1 MSRKKVESLLKGVA
15 ITGATVGGASVL
27 GDANLAYA
35 AELGEEQAAASAQ
48 GVITIEVTQQQQQ
61 QVIESTVQSVQ
72 EERAQESVEEQAKE
86 ETEKQTEEIDSTIT
100 AESQSASDSAATETS
115 ELASQ
120 SEVAR
125 TSLSEEESTISS
137 TSTSALESLT
147 SENESLASTSV
158 SDSERLASESASL
171 STAMSEAEEVFES
184 ASTSFSEA
192 GLQDDY
198 LENLIKQIEE
208 AQAELKAAQ
217 ADAIA
222 HGERLNHT
230 PASNNYY
237 GYGDKLANLLIQYSF
252 YQEGYV
258 GEILYSD
265 WDSSNYNTNS
275 VKVTYIDAAG
285 ETKYAYFDYVTVDQN
300 GDALVPG
307 LTTGWGQNDNANIV
321 SGIMV
326 VKKTTQYTDGAG
338 NVLTWKYE
346 TNYAADGTAQTV
358 CRYYVNGYQLQDV
371 VKVDLNDDN
380 TFTLS
385 WPTEETKGTL
395 VNVGC
400 DHDYYT
406 CNGTVYKN
414 LAYFSTKDND
424 WNNTFDGIF
433 RNNRND
439 NLGTVV
445 NHWNGTGTYS
455 ELTDTEGNIVS
466 LVTKEKAVC
475 KQNKWGWEM
484 ERYTAIS
491 IGGKTYYYESSN
503 ISKNPDGTYHLV
515 AYLDGVGET
524 YEAQHITLKAATYSS
539 TSTVNY
545 KLSFVAKEHEGS
557 DIYFNY
563 NGEARDGNFDVKGY
577 TYFGEDAFNKGKD
590 DYHEARSEVTSLSE
604 SVSAIASQSAAWS
617 ESVSA
622 SEAVSQSEAAQRSES
637 ISESSRMSESA
648 SQSRS
653 MSLSDS
659 AVASESASSSRSES
673 TSFSASASASASASM
688 SQSASE
694 SASSAASLSESL
706 SASESASTSASNSA
720 SQSMSESASTSASES
735 ASTSATE
742 SASTSASD
750 SASTSMSES
759 ASASTS
765 MSNSESQSTSESA
778 STSASESASTSA
790 SASASISTSMS
801 DSASQSAS
809 ESASTSA
816 SESTSTSSSES
827 ASTSMSN
834 SESQSTSESV
844 SASTSVSMSESM

>member
-72 EERAQESVEEQAKE
+72 EETAQESANEQAKE

-100 AESQSASDSAATETS
+100 AESQSASDSAATESS
-115 ELASQ
+115 ELSSQ
-120 SEVAR
+120 SEVASD
-125 TSLSEEESTISS
+125 SLSEEDSTISS

-158 SDSERLASESASL
+158 SDSERLASESTSL
-171 STAMSEAEEVFES
+171 STAMSEAEATFDS

-192 GLQDDY
+192 GLQDEY
-198 LENLIKQIEE
+198 LENLIKEIEE

-217 ADAIA
+217 ADALA

-230 PASNNYY
+230 GASNNYY

-300 GDALVPG
+300 GDALIPG
-307 LTTGWGQNDNANIV
+307 MTTGWGQNDNANIV

-326 VKKTTQYTDGAG
+326 VKKTAQYTDAAG

-346 TNYAADGTAQTV
+346 TEFSADGTPQTV
-358 CRYYVNGYQLQDV
+358 CKYYVNGYQLQDV
-371 VKVDLNDDN
+371 VKVNLNDDN

-385 WPTEETKGTL
+385 WNSEESTGKI
-395 VNVGC
+395 VNLGC
-400 DHDYYT
+400 GDDYYT
-406 CNGTVYKN
+406 CDGNVYKN
-414 LAYFSTKDND
+414 LGYFSSKDND
-424 WNNTFDGIF
+424 WNNTFVGIY
-433 RNNRND
+433 RNSFND
-439 NLGTVV
+439 NVGVIV
-445 NHWNGTGTYS
+445 NNWNGTGTYS
-455 ELTDTEGNIVS
+455 ELTDTQGNVVS
-466 LVTKEKAVC
+466 LVTKEKAVN
-475 KQNKWGWEM
+475 KVNKWCWQM

-503 ISKNPDGTYHLV
+503 ITKNPDGTYHLV

-524 YEAQHITLKAATYSS
+524 YEAQHITLKAATVS
-539 TSTVNY
+539 TTTTVNY
-545 KLSFVAKEHEGS
+545 KLNFVAKEHEDS

-622 SEAVSQSEAAQRSES
+622 SQAVSESASAQRSES
-637 ISESSRMSESA
+637 ISESLRVSESA

-653 MSLSDS
+653 MSLSES
-659 AVASESASSSRSES
+659 AAASESASSSRSES
-673 TSFSASASASASASM
+673 ASLSASTSASTSASM
-688 SQSASE
+688 SE
-694 SASSAASLSESL
+694 SASAA
-706 SASESASTSASNSA
+706 ASESASTSM
-720 SQSMSESASTSASES
+720 SQSI
-735 ASTSATE
+735 
-742 SASTSASD
+742 
-750 SASTSMSES
+750 
-759 ASASTS
+759 
-765 MSNSESQSTSESA
+765 SESA

-790 SASASISTSMS
+790 SESVSTSASESASTSASNSASESASTSASTSASESASTSMS
-801 DSASQSAS
+801 NSAS

-816 SESTSTSSSES
+816 SESASTSASES
-827 ASTSMSN
+827 ASTSASN
-834 SESQSTSESV
+834 SASE
-844 SASTSVSMSESM
+844 SASTSASQSASTSTSASESAS

>member
-61 QVIESTVQSVQ
+61 QVIESTVQTVQ
-72 EERAQESVEEQAKE
+72 EETAQESVEEQAKE

-100 AESQSASDSAATETS
+100 AESESASDSEAIQTS
-115 ELASQ
+115 ELSSESEMAS
-120 SEVAR
+120 
-125 TSLSEEESTISS
+125 TSLSEEDSTISS

-158 SDSERLASESASL
+158 SDSEKLASESTSL
-171 STAMSEAEEVFES
+171 STAMSEAEEVYES

-198 LENLIKQIEE
+198 LENLIREIEK

-285 ETKYAYFDYVTVDQN
+285 QTKYAYFDYVTVDQA

-307 LTTGWGQNDNANIV
+307 LTTGWGENDNANIV

-346 TNYAADGTAQTV
+346 TNYAADGTEQTV
-358 CRYYVNGYQLQDV
+358 CKYYVNGYQLADNVDV
-371 VKVDLNDDN
+371 AIKDDN

-385 WPTEETKGTL
+385 WPVQETQGKI

-400 DHDYYT
+400 NHDYYT
-406 CNGTVYKN
+406 YDGVVYKN
-414 LAYFSTKDND
+414 LAYFSSKDND
-424 WNNTFDGIF
+424 WNNTFADIYM
-433 RNNRND
+433 NTAND
-439 NLGTVV
+439 NLGVVV
-445 NHWNGTGTYS
+445 NNWNGTGTYS
-455 ELTDTEGNIVS
+455 ELTDMNGNTVS

-475 KQNKWGWEM
+475 RENKWWWEM
-484 ERYTAIS
+484 EKYTAIS

-503 ISKNPDGTYHLV
+503 ISKNPDGTYNLV

-524 YEAQHITLKAATYSS
+524 FEAQYITLKAAIVS
-539 TSTVNY
+539 TTATVNY
-545 KLSFVAKEHEGS
+545 KLNFVAKDHENS
-557 DIYFNY
+557 D
-563 NGEARDGNFDVKGY
+563 
-577 TYFGEDAFNKGKD
+577 T
-590 DYHEARSEVTSLSE
+590 
-604 SVSAIASQSAAWS
+604 
-617 ESVSA
+617 
-622 SEAVSQSEAAQRSES
+622 
-637 ISESSRMSESA
+637 
-648 SQSRS
+648 
-653 MSLSDS
+653 
-659 AVASESASSSRSES
+659 
-673 TSFSASASASASASM
+673 
-688 SQSASE
+688 
-694 SASSAASLSESL
+694 
-706 SASESASTSASNSA
+706 
-720 SQSMSESASTSASES
+720 
-735 ASTSATE
+735 
-742 SASTSASD
+742 
-750 SASTSMSES
+750 
-759 ASASTS
+759 
-765 MSNSESQSTSESA
+765 
-778 STSASESASTSA
+778 
-790 SASASISTSMS
+790 
-801 DSASQSAS
+801 
-809 ESASTSA
+809 
-816 SESTSTSSSES
+816 
-827 ASTSMSN
+827 
-834 SESQSTSESV
+834 
-844 SASTSVSMSESM
+844 